1 MKISLNGKDV
11 LALIDSGSTDNFI
24 HPRVVKMCSLKS
36 TNCCK
41 TIMMATKD
49 LEAQINGF
57 CVTTI
62 IVNKQTYPRIKMH
75 IFPNLCADV
84 ILGQNWQALPKSVT
98 FKYGG
103 SKPEVKVCNLMAL
116 NVSPPPLFS
125 YLSPNVKPI
134 ASKSRKYSEEDKAFI
149 KEETDRLLREG
160 IIEHNNSPWRAQV
173 VVTKNYRQKKR
184 LVIDYSL
191 TINKF
196 TNLDAYPLPK
206 IDEMTNQIAQYRVF
220 STIDL
225 KSAYHQVPLREE
237 DKKFTAFEANGCL
250 YQFRRMPFG
259 VTNGVA
265 TFQRIMNDFITSEG
279 LLDTFAYLDNVTICG
294 KNQAHHDYNLE
305 RFLKAAKSRNLTY
318 NPQKCV
324 FSTKTLNILGNVVS
338 EGEIRP
344 DPDRMK
350 ALYDLPPPRTKK
362 ELKRI
367 LGLFSYYSQW
377 INNFSAKIR
386 PLISNI
392 DYPLNCEALDAF
404 NLLKRDIAN
413 ATLRS
418 IDESLPFL
426 VETDASDYAIAATLS
441 QQGRP
446 VAFFSRTL
454 NRSELKHSTIEKE
467 AAAIIEAVRK

>member
-1 MKISLNGKDV
+1 ML
-11 LALIDSGSTDNFI
+11 LL
-24 HPRVVKMCSLKS
+24 
-36 TNCCK
+36 
-41 TIMMATKD
+41 
-49 LEAQINGF
+49 
-57 CVTTI
+57 
-62 IVNKQTYPRIKMH
+62 
-75 IFPNLCADV
+75 
-84 ILGQNWQALPKSVT
+84 
-98 FKYGG
+98 
-103 SKPEVKVCNLMAL
+103 
-116 NVSPPPLFS
+116 PPPLFS
-125 YLSPNVKPI
+125 YLSPNIKPI
-134 ASKSRKYSEEDKAFI
+134 ASKSRKYSEEDKALI

-160 IIEHNNSPWRAQV
+160 IIEHSNSPWRAQV

-305 RFLKAAKSRNLTY
+305 RFLKAAKSRNLNY

-324 FSTKTLNILGNVVS
+324 FSTKTL
-338 EGEIRP
+338 
-344 DPDRMK
+344 
-350 ALYDLPPPRTKK
+350 
-362 ELKRI
+362 
-367 LGLFSYYSQW
+367 
-377 INNFSAKIR
+377 
-386 PLISNI
+386 
-392 DYPLNCEALDAF
+392 
-404 NLLKRDIAN
+404 
-413 ATLRS
+413 
-418 IDESLPFL
+418 
-426 VETDASDYAIAATLS
+426 
-441 QQGRP
+441 
-446 VAFFSRTL
+446 
-454 NRSELKHSTIEKE
+454 
-467 AAAIIEAVRK
+467 

>member
-1 MKISLNGKDV
+1 
-11 LALIDSGSTDNFI
+11 
-24 HPRVVKMCSLKS
+24 
-36 TNCCK
+36 
-41 TIMMATKD
+41 
-49 LEAQINGF
+49 
-57 CVTTI
+57 
-62 IVNKQTYPRIKMH
+62 
-75 IFPNLCADV
+75 
-84 ILGQNWQALPKSVT
+84 
-98 FKYGG
+98 
-103 SKPEVKVCNLMAL
+103 
-116 NVSPPPLFS
+116 
-125 YLSPNVKPI
+125 
-134 ASKSRKYSEEDKAFI
+134 
-149 KEETDRLLREG
+149 
-160 IIEHNNSPWRAQV
+160 
-173 VVTKNYRQKKR
+173 
-184 LVIDYSL
+184 
-191 TINKF
+191 
-196 TNLDAYPLPK
+196 
-206 IDEMTNQIAQYRVF
+206 MTNQIAQYRVF
-220 STIDL
+220 STINL

-237 DKKFTAFEANGCL
+237 DKKFTAFEVNGCL

-279 LLDTFAYLDNVTICG
+279 LLDTFAYLDNVAICG

-318 NPQKCV
+318 NSQKCI
-324 FSTKTLNILGNVVS
+324 FSTRTLNIHGNVVS
-338 EGEIRP
+338 EGQIRP

-362 ELKRI
+362 ELKQI

-377 INNFSAKIR
+377 INNFSAKMR

-392 DYPLNCEALDAF
+392 DYPLNCEAMDAF

-467 AAAIIEAVRK
+467 AAAIIEAVRKWKHYLIGRRFFLITDQKSVSYMFNTNLTYLT